1 MKVTCKF
8 EVKFIAD
15 VASIRVRAKIHHAI
29 TGTTESST
37 SSDNVILFIL
47 IFMKL
52 GGWLVGV

>member
-15 VASIRVRAKIHHAI
+15 VASIRVHAI

-52 GGWLVGV
+52 GG